1 MLYCMTKEILSQFF
15 SEQKAWQH
23 TLDYILL
30 QNIDLKN
37 SLSSIDER
45 SIDTKVLEQLE
56 KFQNRF
62 IEKDVLIS
70 LLRHDII
77 SLEDLLGKEDAD
89 EVQYLQLKSKHEGL
103 KKDIQR
109 LEAEFILLKYNFTQ
123 FLSGLKH

>member
-1 MLYCMTKEILSQFF
+1 MTKKSLSHFF
-15 SEQKAWQH
+15 SEQEAWQH

-37 SLSSIDER
+37 SLSRIDEQV
-45 SIDTKVLEQLE
+45 IDTGVLEQLE

-62 IEKDVLIS
+62 LEKDVLIS

-77 SLEDLLGKEDAD
+77 SLEELLRNEFSN
-89 EVQYLQLKSKHEGL
+89 EVQYLQIIHKHEGL

-109 LEAEFILLKYNFTQ
+109 LEVEFILLKSKFNL

>member
-1 MLYCMTKEILSQFF
+1 MTKKSLSHFF
-15 SEQKAWQH
+15 SEQEAWQH

-37 SLSSIDER
+37 SLSRIDEQV
-45 SIDTKVLEQLE
+45 IDTGVLEQLE

-62 IEKDVLIS
+62 LEKDVLIS

-77 SLEDLLGKEDAD
+77 SLEELLRNEFSN
-89 EVQYLQLKSKHEGL
+89 EVQYLQIIHKHEGL

-109 LEAEFILLKYNFTQ
+109 LEVEFILLKSKFNL
-123 FLSGLKH
+123 FLASLKQ

>member
-1 MLYCMTKEILSQFF
+1 MTKKSLSHFF
-15 SEQKAWQH
+15 SEQEAWQH

-37 SLSSIDER
+37 SLSRIDEQV
-45 SIDTKVLEQLE
+45 IDTGVLEQLE

-62 IEKDVLIS
+62 LEKDVLIS

-77 SLEDLLGKEDAD
+77 SLEELLRNEFSN
-89 EVQYLQLKSKHEGL
+89 EVQYLQIIHKHEGL

-109 LEAEFILLKYNFTQ
+109 LEVEFILLKSKFNL
-123 FLSGLKH
+123 FLAGLKQ